1 MRAKLGLILGAAL
14 IGLAAA
20 GCETAEGYRQQ
31 TAMFLGASSDSL
43 LVELGSPVARDTL
56 SDGSE
61 VWTYFRRERF
71 YDPGGPR
78 TIQRERRISFTDEEG
93 NRRTRV
99 ETYDDT
105 VYEPPREW
113 WSDCETRFVIAD
125 GFVRDFRFEGD
136 GCRAPELN

>member
-1 MRAKLGLILGAAL
+1 MRTKSKLILAA
-14 IGLAAA
+14 GLAGLVLAA
-20 GCETAEGYRQQ
+20 CETAEGYRQQ
-31 TAMFLGASSDSL
+31 TALFLGASADAL

-61 VWTYFRRERF
+61 VWTYFRQERC

-78 TIQRERRISFTDEEG
+78 TIQRERRVTFVDSDG
-93 NRRTRV
+93 NERTRV

-113 WSDCETRFVIAD
+113 WTECETRFIIRNGV
-125 GFVRDFRFEGD
+125 VRDFRFEGD
-136 GCRAPELN
+136 GCRAPEID